1 MIKKTLVFIFYCYLF
16 GISFLYCQ
24 NVTLY
29 NQFNGRYDFTYVGN
43 TLNPQENSFMGTASV
58 LTSSSSTLNLA
69 PTDVIESAYLY
80 WAGSGTGDFDIKLN
94 GIAITPERTF
104 SHQRTS
110 GTLVLDYFSAF
121 KNITSQVQAT
131 GNGTYTLSELDVS
144 AFIDSHFIRRTN
156 FAGWAIV
163 VVYKN
168 ASLPLNQL
176 NIYDG
181 LQAVPSV
188 VDITL
193 NSLNV
198 IDNMDAKIGFI
209 AWEGD
214 VGIAVNESLRINGN
228 TLSNPPLN
236 PINNAFNGTNS
247 ETGASNLFNMDL
259 DIYDIQSNIN
269 AGDTSA
275 SIQLTSNQDFVMI
288 NAIVTKLNSQLPDAT
303 VQINNVQKICD
314 SRSITV
320 DYNIKNFNSTALLPS
335 GTFITIYVNNIALT
349 TIQTP
354 EDIPI
359 GESRNYQI
367 TLTIPDV
374 FLFNFDLKF
383 VVDDNNGVGIVNEIN
398 ENNNSDIEGI
408 TLTILPQFNIL
419 SNFINCKEKG
429 NSNIFDFSSYEI
441 LIKNLETDVV
451 TFHENNADAIA
462 GTNLI
467 LNASNY
473 STETSPKTI
482 YVRIANGSCF
492 VIATFQ
498 LIQKICEP
506 IVYNSFTPNGDG
518 LNDSFFIENLRDNFN
533 NFQLYIYNRWGT
545 LLWQGDKNIPDWD
558 GYSNV
563 GNKIITGDLPV
574 GTYYYVLH
582 LNDLNY
588 PEAKTGWVYLNR

>member
-1 MIKKTLVFIFYCYLF
+1 MIKKILNFVLTFYLF
-16 GISFLYCQ
+16 GNTFSYCQ

-43 TLNPQENSFMGTASV
+43 TLNPQENSFMAAASV
-58 LTSSSSTLNLA
+58 LTSSSSTLSLS

-80 WAGSGTGDFDIKLN
+80 WAGSGTGDFNVKLN
-94 GIAITPERTF
+94 GVEITPERTF
-104 SHQRTS
+104 NHQRTT

-181 LQAVPSV
+181 LQAVPDL

-198 IDNMDAKIGFI
+198 IDNLDAKIGFI

-236 PINNAFNGTNS
+236 PTNNAFNGTNS
-247 ETGASNLFNMDL
+247 ETGATNLFNMDL

-269 AGDTSA
+269 AGDVSA

-303 VQINNVQKICD
+303 VQINAINQSCD
-314 SRSITV
+314 SRTIIV
-320 DYNIKNFNSTALLPS
+320 DYNISNTNSTAILPF
-335 GTFITIYVNNIALT
+335 GTFITIYTNNIALT

-354 EDIPI
+354 ENIPI
-359 GESRNYQI
+359 GETRNYQI
-367 TLTIPDV
+367 TLTIPAI
-374 FLFNFDLKF
+374 FLLNFDLKF
-383 VVDDNNGVGIVNEIN
+383 VVDDNNGIGLINETN
-398 ENNNSDIEGI
+398 ENNNIAIQSVI
-408 TLTILPQFNIL
+408 LTVLPQFNIL
-419 SNFINCKEKG
+419 SNKINCKEKT
-429 NSNIFDFSSYEI
+429 NSNIFDFANYEA
-441 LIKNLETDVV
+441 LVKKLDTDIV
-451 TFHENNADAIA
+451 TFYENNSDANA
-462 GTNLI
+462 GTNPI
-467 LNASNY
+467 VNTSNY
-473 STETSPKTI
+473 NANTSPKTI
-482 YVRIANGSCF
+482 YVRIENGDCF
-492 VIATFQ
+492 IITSFQ
-498 LIQKICEP
+498 LIQKTCSP
-506 IVYNSFTPNGDG
+506 IVYNHFTPNGDG
-518 LNDSFFIENLRDNFN
+518 LNDSFFIENLRDEFP

-545 LLWQGDKNIPDWD
+545 LIWEGDKNSSDWD

-582 LNDLNY
+582 LNDLNF
-588 PEAKTGWVYLNR
+588 PEAKVGWVYLNR